1 MAVTTKTLWN
11 VNSAL
16 IGGQWH
22 IDSLRGLLDGV
33 IYVDRFSLEH
43 REPKQL
49 TLRGSRGTEA
59 TATNLDGAAV
69 GAVTVALMDDIST
82 STLVAYKVS
91 SGSTEVDIEGIYQ
104 IDALYTTKDSEG
116 GDIDAYTKDEVDKMI
131 SDVNTAVNRKADATN
146 VYTKTQADAAMKVI
160 GDAKV
165 DLNAAPKV
173 SKASASSSNVVN
185 KVATDATL
193 AQLITA
199 FNLSVDTLN
208 TVRSTAGS
216 AYTAANGLIDSLTTA
231 KVMAS

>member
-1 MAVTTKTLWN
+1 MSVTTKTLWN

-69 GAVTVALMDDIST
+69 GNVTVSLMDDIST
-82 STLVAYKVS
+82 STLVAYQVS

-116 GDIDAYTKDEVDKMI
+116 GDVDAYTKDEVDSMI
-131 SDVNTAVNRKADATN
+131 SDVNTAVNRKADATA
-146 VYTKTQADAAMKVI
+146 VYTKTQADAAMKAV
-160 GDAKV
+160 GDTKV
-165 DLNAAPKV
+165 AQNSAPKV
-173 SKASASSSNVVN
+173 SKASASSSSAVT
-185 KVATDATL
+185 KVATDADL
-193 AQLITA
+193 AAVITA
-199 FNLSVDTLN
+199 LNAAIDTLN

-216 AYTAANGLIDSLTTA
+216 AYTAVNGVIDSLTTA
-231 KVMAS
+231 KAMAS

>member
-1 MAVTTKTLWN
+1 MSVTTKTLWN

-69 GAVTVALMDDIST
+69 GAITVALMDDIST
-82 STLVAYKVS
+82 STLVAYKVT

-146 VYTKTQADAAMKVI
+146 VYTKTQADAKLKELGDTKVS
-160 GDAKV
+160 
-165 DLNAAPKV
+165 LNAAAK
-173 SKASASSSNVVN
+173 VN
-185 KVATDATL
+185 KATATTSSGVSQLATDADLTATIAKL
-193 AQLITA
+193 NELITSTMA
-199 FNLSVDTLN
+199 IRGTNSSVFTALN
-208 TVRSTAGS
+208 GV
-216 AYTAANGLIDSLTTA
+216 IDSLTSG
-231 KVMAS
+231 KVMSA